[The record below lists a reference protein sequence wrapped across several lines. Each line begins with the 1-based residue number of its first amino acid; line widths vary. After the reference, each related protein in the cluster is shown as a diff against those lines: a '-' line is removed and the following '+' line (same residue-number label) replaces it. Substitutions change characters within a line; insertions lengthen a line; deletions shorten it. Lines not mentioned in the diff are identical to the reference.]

1 MFFRFAGLF
10 LLLIA
15 LSACTEPAY
24 QNLDNKQLKSLLE
37 QNVAIYDIR
46 RPDEWRQTGVV
57 SGSRLLTFVDP
68 NGRIKADFL
77 QRFTTA
83 VDKDDPIILICRTGS
98 RTRALARLLTEKMG
112 FTQVYNVRNGITQW
126 IRDEQPITRL

>member
-1 MFFRFAGLF
+1 MVFRFAGLF

-15 LSACTEPAY
+15 LSACSEPAY
-24 QNLDNKQLKSLLE
+24 HNLDNKQLKALLE

-46 RPDEWRQTGVV
+46 RPDEWRQTGIVK
-57 SGSRLLTFVDP
+57 GSRLLTFVDP

-77 QRFTTA
+77 DRFTAA
-83 VDKDDPIILICRTGS
+83 VDKDDPVILICRTGS
-98 RTRALARLLTEKMG
+98 RTSALARLLVEKMG

-126 IRDEQPITRL
+126 IRDGQPITRL